1 MLDSERDRVFGEWL
15 AAHQATLFKVVR
27 AYAFEHADRQDL
39 FQEVAIQVW
48 RSVDAYRGDSSVRT
62 WIYRI
67 ALNAA
72 VSWTRKQDRHQRG
85 KQPLEIVE
93 DLLTASAAEADPRV
107 EWLYRQIAQL
117 KDVDRSVALLML
129 DRSCLQGNRR
139 HRRHQRGQRR
149 GEDQPY
155 QGRPDRSAGTGN
167 GIMNLDELTEVWRSQ
182 DLSPLYGV
190 DKDLLHQVLRQE
202 QAKLEKRLRRTR
214 WFMIVVTAFLF
225 INAALFLAI
234 MIDPNQPPTFSARF
248 IVWDYVVGGVGV
260 AAALTVAGA
269 LLTARRSRQAR
280 EQGFGDS
287 LRDHLRRRIVQLDNA
302 ATGERRLTLI
312 IVAATL
318 ICATA
323 ISIVSGRI
331 RHVPVPWSEIV
342 WPSPFVI
349 VLVFGFLY
357 LLFFRWIPREQR
369 NVSRKRQLEAL
380 LKELDG
386 Q

>member
-1 MLDSERDRVFGEWL
+1 
-15 AAHQATLFKVVR
+15 
-27 AYAFEHADRQDL
+27 
-39 FQEVAIQVW
+39 
-48 RSVDAYRGDSSVRT
+48 
-62 WIYRI
+62 
-67 ALNAA
+67 
-72 VSWTRKQDRHQRG
+72 
-85 KQPLEIVE
+85 
-93 DLLTASAAEADPRV
+93 
-107 EWLYRQIAQL
+107 
-117 KDVDRSVALLML
+117 
-129 DRSCLQGNRR
+129 
-139 HRRHQRGQRR
+139 
-149 GEDQPY
+149 
-155 QGRPDRSAGTGN
+155 
-167 GIMNLDELTEVWRSQ
+167 LTEVWRSQ

-202 QAKLEKRLRRTR
+202 QAKLEKRLRRAR

-287 LRDHLRRRIVQLDNA
+287 LRDHLRRRIAQLDNA

-331 RHVPVPWSEIV
+331 SHVPVPWSEIV
-342 WPSPFVI
+342 WPSPFLI
-349 VLVFGFLY
+349 VLVFGFLC

>member
-1 MLDSERDRVFGEWL
+1 
-15 AAHQATLFKVVR
+15 
-27 AYAFEHADRQDL
+27 
-39 FQEVAIQVW
+39 
-48 RSVDAYRGDSSVRT
+48 
-62 WIYRI
+62 
-67 ALNAA
+67 
-72 VSWTRKQDRHQRG
+72 
-85 KQPLEIVE
+85 
-93 DLLTASAAEADPRV
+93 
-107 EWLYRQIAQL
+107 
-117 KDVDRSVALLML
+117 
-129 DRSCLQGNRR
+129 
-139 HRRHQRGQRR
+139 
-149 GEDQPY
+149 
-155 QGRPDRSAGTGN
+155 
-167 GIMNLDELTEVWRSQ
+167 MNLDDLTEVWRSQ

-269 LLTARRSRQAR
+269 LFTARRSRQAR

-287 LRDHLRRRIVQLDNA
+287 LRDHLRRRIAELDA
-302 ATGERRLTLI
+302 EATGEYRLGLTM
-312 IVAATL
+312 VAVML
-318 ICATA
+318 ICVTA
-323 ISIVSGRI
+323 ISILEGRI

-342 WPSPFVI
+342 WPSPFSI
-349 VLVFGFLY
+349 VLILGFLY
-357 LLFFRWIPREQR
+357 LLFFRWMPRERQQKL
-369 NVSRKRQLEAL
+369 SRKRQLEAL

>member
-1 MLDSERDRVFGEWL
+1 
-15 AAHQATLFKVVR
+15 
-27 AYAFEHADRQDL
+27 
-39 FQEVAIQVW
+39 
-48 RSVDAYRGDSSVRT
+48 
-62 WIYRI
+62 
-67 ALNAA
+67 
-72 VSWTRKQDRHQRG
+72 
-85 KQPLEIVE
+85 
-93 DLLTASAAEADPRV
+93 
-107 EWLYRQIAQL
+107 
-117 KDVDRSVALLML
+117 
-129 DRSCLQGNRR
+129 
-139 HRRHQRGQRR
+139 
-149 GEDQPY
+149 
-155 QGRPDRSAGTGN
+155 
-167 GIMNLDELTEVWRSQ
+167 MNLDELTEVWRSQ

-342 WPSPFVI
+342 WPSPSVI

-369 NVSRKRQLEAL
+369 NVSRKRPLEAL